1 MNVHSLTFWS
11 NQQRELIREES
22 KRRGLH
28 LFVFGVYKQETK
40 KRGGIIYLLLC
51 LVKKEQEEDRE
62 DA

>member
-11 NQQRELIREES
+11 NQQREFIREES
-22 KRRGLH
+22 KRRGLR

-40 KRGGIIYLLLC
+40 KEGDHILLLC

>member
-11 NQQRELIREES
+11 NQQREFIREES
-22 KRRGLH
+22 KRRGLC
-28 LFVFGVYKQETK
+28 LFVFSVYKQETK
-40 KRGGIIYLLLC
+40 KREDHILLLC